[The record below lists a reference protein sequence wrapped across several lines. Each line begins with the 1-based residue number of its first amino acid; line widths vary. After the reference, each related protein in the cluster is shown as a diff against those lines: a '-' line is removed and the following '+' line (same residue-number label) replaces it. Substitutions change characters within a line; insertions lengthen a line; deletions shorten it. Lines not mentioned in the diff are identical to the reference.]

1 LGTHAT
7 IAGRLGFFPR
17 IAISLGTTYSST
29 CGEPTEEQRGP
40 APRSG
45 HANYTTVEEIPT
57 REEVLA
63 GTFFLNERLIIILF
77 DSRASHDFMSA
88 TCTRKDKLSLGASG
102 APYVINTPGGR
113 VDVDHIVQKVPLNLD
128 GRVFEIDLITLSGQ
142 GIDVILWMSWMKW
155 HKVVLDIFARLVQMN
170 SLVYGRVTLHIRVVL
185 ASWHPYITWLRG
197 R

>member
-7 IAGRLGFFPR
+7 AAGRLGFFPR
-17 IAISLGTTYSST
+17 IAISLGTTYSSA
-29 CGEPTEEQRGP
+29 CGEPIEEQRGL

-45 HANYTTVEEIPT
+45 RANYTTVEEIPT

-63 GTFFLNERLIIILF
+63 GTFFLNERLIVILF
-77 DSRASHDFMSA
+77 DSGASHDFMSA

-155 HKVVLDIFARLVQMN
+155 HKVMLDIFARLVQMN
-170 SLVYGRVTLHIRVVL
+170 SLMYGRVTLHIRVVL
-185 ASWHPYITWLRG
+185 ASWHPYIMWLRG